1 MITGKQVLESFKKE
15 LKSCKFKI
23 EEGSSE
29 EHVIVSMEMP
39 SQPVVHMLSKAFSY
53 QSFCIYT
60 KGNRTFVE
68 WQKNAWGDRY
78 NELLN
83 NKDVVGLKPFCV

>member
-1 MITGKQVLESFKKE
+1 MITEKQVLESFKKE
-15 LKSCKFKI
+15 LKSCKLKI

-29 EHVIVSMEMP
+29 EHVVVSMEML
-39 SQPVVHMLSKAFSY
+39 SLPVVHILSKAIGY
-53 QSFCIYT
+53 QAFCLYT

-78 NELLN
+78 DELLD
-83 NKDVVGLKPFCV
+83 NKDVVGLKPFCI